1 MKTIITLQRN
11 MDNGYGTVYCVQKQ
25 DFELSNIHS
34 YFETNEPFD
43 SVESLVIYLEDKL
56 ENDESDFLNE
66 PKLSLPKIS
75 EAETKGIVFSLKT
88 ITSLPLTFLMFSGL
102 IVRVSLTAFKGIAN
116 VSPSTVIIKA

>member
-1 MKTIITLQRN
+1 MKTIITLLRN

-56 ENDESDFLNE
+56 ENDESDFLNDIMCDLDE
-66 PKLSLPKIS
+66 SDES
-75 EAETKGIVFSLKT
+75 EHFYS
-88 ITSLPLTFLMFSGL
+88 TSNPNGCGNNVDVL
-102 IVRVSLTAFKGIAN
+102 IVSYQGN
-116 VSPSTVIIKA
+116 VIFEN